1 MFRLKLGFR
10 TKSWFFLNPHVE
22 QSSTYNHSKLRCRLS
37 DEFRNF
43 QNDLLNKS
51 LFIGLRTDYHRQLLF
66 CRLIVVIFLASDLK
80 SNIRNNTFEVD
91 DEPVGD
97 GIQQSNYIKIDD
109 LSKNSL
115 IDVQVALSLQ
125 SNQENEK
132 RETDFVVVQTP
143 FSKFIEFLV
152 RN

>member
-1 MFRLKLGFR
+1 MCYFIVLYRAPR
-10 TKSWFFLNPHVE
+10 A
-22 QSSTYNHSKLRCRLS
+22 RDIIAALS
-37 DEFRNF
+37 AAKISRPCGPRYKDNVRY
-43 QNDLLNKS
+43 K
-51 LFIGLRTDYHRQLLF
+51 I
-66 CRLIVVIFLASDLK
+66 
-80 SNIRNNTFEVD
+80 FEVD

-143 FSKFIEFLV
+143 FSKFI
-152 RN
+152 

>member
-1 MFRLKLGFR
+1 M
-10 TKSWFFLNPHVE
+10 
-22 QSSTYNHSKLRCRLS
+22 
-37 DEFRNF
+37 
-43 QNDLLNKS
+43 LNKS

-143 FSKFIEFLV
+143 FSKFI
-152 RN
+152 